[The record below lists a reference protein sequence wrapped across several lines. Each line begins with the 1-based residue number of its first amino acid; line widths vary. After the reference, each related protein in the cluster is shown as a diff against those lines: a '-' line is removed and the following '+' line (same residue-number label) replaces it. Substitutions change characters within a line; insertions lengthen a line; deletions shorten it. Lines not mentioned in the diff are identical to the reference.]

1 MKNNMWD
8 IVIRS
13 EGRSMVTS
21 KWIYKIM
28 HAVKGNIEKHKA
40 RFLER
45 GFSYKEGVNYEDTF
59 APSAKYTSIKTS
71 ISHASVMGWRLHH
84 INANIKFLNGVIE
97 EEVYIEQPEGFVI
110 YEEESHVC
118 ILRIPCMNSSRHPR
132 LGVARFTPT

>member
-40 RFLER
+40 RFLVR
-45 GFSYKEGVNYEDTF
+45 GFSYKEGVNCEETF
-59 APSAKYTSIKTS
+59 APIAKYTSLKTL
-71 ISHASVMGWRLHH
+71 IALALVMGWRLHH
-84 INANIKFLNGVIE
+84 IDVNITFLNGVIE
-97 EEVYIEQPEGFVI
+97 EEVYIEQPKGFVI
-110 YEEESHVC
+110 YGKESHVYR
-118 ILRIPCMNSSRHPR
+118 LRIPFVNSSRHPG
-132 LGVARFTPT
+132 LGMPGLTHT